1 MRCFDRNR
9 YDLTGH
15 YYIRGTEKSVSGT
28 SSVLIEDSAGI
39 PIKSLE
45 IVGKTVQ
52 NGTPTPEAPIPIEN
66 ANDNGM
72 SVTLHGKNLA
82 TAEQFCKNFA
92 RFSMVEFDGKEC
104 VNFRQ
109 DNNGKFVLDGGFK
122 PNTQYTISFDGFRKI
137 ATGTVA
143 GNGNAFFITYED
155 GTESSLAMTLDVWKH
170 YKITTL
176 EGKTVINIGQKNV
189 DYRSGFFIDINTF
202 MLQEGAVAD
211 PIYVPYFEPTIIEI
225 PTSIDV
231 NGKSVPLT
239 FSEHDKLTVDG
250 LNGKVTY
257 TQGSAMYSYTGEETG
272 TSKLSVVSGNG
283 NNYRSYYSSLF
294 GEEGLR
300 CRYNKSH
307 TSHFEK
313 GDWNPLSLP
322 GTYVARYTD
331 IIFRTDGAQTLDE
344 FKAFLAEQY
353 ANGTPVTFMS
363 PRETPIEHDITDT
376 SLGKELLSLLVPK
389 GEDGTFEVK
398 CDIGVSSI
406 NVIYYSETKE
416 DKVALTVR
424 YLNLSGEEIREPRTY
439 YVRRGSEFEIIP
451 PHIDGYTI
459 GTIIKG
465 VANSESIIRL
475 FYKEV

>member
-28 SSVLIEDSAGI
+28 SSVLIEDSAGMPFKTI
-39 PIKSLE
+39 E
-45 IVGKTVQ
+45 IVGKTIQ
-52 NGTPTPEAPIPIEN
+52 DGAPTLNAPIQIQN
-66 ANDNGM
+66 SNDSGITLSLNG
-72 SVTLHGKNLA
+72 
-82 TAEQFCKNFA
+82 
-92 RFSMVEFDGKEC
+92 R
-104 VNFRQ
+104 
-109 DNNGKFVLDGGFK
+109 
-122 PNTQYTISFDGFRKI
+122 TIS
-137 ATGTVA
+137 
-143 GNGNAFFITYED
+143 
-155 GTESSLAMTLDVWKH
+155 
-170 YKITTL
+170 
-176 EGKTVINIGQKNV
+176 
-189 DYRSGFFIDINTF
+189 
-202 MLQEGAVAD
+202 
-211 PIYVPYFEPTIIEI
+211 I

-231 NGKSVPLT
+231 NGESVPLT

-272 TSKLSVVSGNG
+272 TSKLSIVSGKG
-283 NNYRSYYSSLF
+283 NNYRSFYSSLF
-294 GEEGLR
+294 GKGDLR
-300 CRYNKSH
+300 CLYNKCYN
-307 TSHFEK
+307 SHFEK
-313 GDWNPLSLP
+313 GEWNPLSLP
-322 GTYVARYTD
+322 GTYVARNTD
-331 IIFRTDGAQTLDE
+331 IIFRTDGVQTLDE

-353 ANGTPVTFMS
+353 ANGTPVIFVS
-363 PRETPIEHDITDT
+363 QRETPIEHDITDT

-389 GEDGTFEVK
+389 GEDATLEVK

-465 VANSESIIRL
+465 VAHSEIIIRL